1 MATERNYNAVPPV
14 SLTSNGSTDG
24 VVQVTDTAGFYVQ
37 TQALLSNNLGAKLT
51 VYVKRVVDPTT
62 LWVGATKGGM
72 DHNVDVSAFTT
83 ATMSN
88 ISAAE
93 QPKQTVPMEAR
104 LLATYE
110 NDPVDAW
117 RTIPV
122 DEYGN
127 HYNDSNPLPVAFDG
141 TVSIGDVSIVE
152 GGNTLKVNDDGSINV
167 IIESVPSTNSTVV
180 NTYNELVALAGGATA
195 FIVSYT
201 VPVGMQAVFQRA
213 QFSGENIA
221 RYDLF
226 LNGVIAATARTNYA
240 GDYTGEFNF
249 TTGNDSG
256 MVFAAGQTLKVQ
268 VYNFRPSMATFE
280 GRIQVLVIPA

>member
-1 MATERNYNAVPPV
+1 MATERNYSAVPPV

-24 VVQVTDTAGFYVQ
+24 VVQITDTAGFYIQ
-37 TQALLSNNLGAKLT
+37 MQALLSNNLGSTLT
-51 VYVKRVVDPTT
+51 VYIKKVLSPTT

-72 DHNVDVSAFTT
+72 DHNIDVSAFTV
-83 ATMSN
+83 ATVSY

-104 LLATYE
+104 LLSTYE

-127 HYNDSNPLPVAFDG
+127 HYNDQNPLPVAFDG

-152 GGNTLKVNDDGSINV
+152 GGNTLVVNPDGSINV
-167 IIESVPSTNSTVV
+167 IVQAVPSPNSMVV
-180 NTYNELVALAGGATA
+180 SSYGELVSLAAGATA
-195 FIVSYT
+195 FVASYT
-201 VPVGMQAVFQRA
+201 VPTGMQAVFQRA
-213 QFSGENIA
+213 AFSGENIA

-226 LNGVIAATARTNYA
+226 LNGVIQDTARTNYS
-240 GDYTGEFNF
+240 GDYTGQFDF

-256 MVFAAGQTLKVQ
+256 LILSAGQTIKVQ

>member
-1 MATERNYNAVPPV
+1 
-14 SLTSNGSTDG
+14 
-24 VVQVTDTAGFYVQ
+24 
-37 TQALLSNNLGAKLT
+37 
-51 VYVKRVVDPTT
+51 
-62 LWVGATKGGM
+62 M
-72 DHNVDVSAFTT
+72 DHNVDVSMFTT
-83 ATMSN
+83 ATLST

-127 HYNDSNPLPVAFDG
+127 HYNNSNPLPVALEG
-141 TVSIGDVSIVE
+141 SISIGAVSIIE
-152 GGNTLKVNDDGSINV
+152 GGNTMTVNPDGSINV
-167 IIESVPSTNSTVV
+167 IVEAVPSPNSTVV
-180 NTYNELVALAGGATA
+180 NTYSEVTLAGGITS

-201 VPVGMQAVFQRA
+201 VPAGMQAVFQRA
-213 QFSGENIA
+213 AFSGENIA

-226 LNGVIAATARTNYA
+226 INGAVQATARTNYA

-256 MVFAAGQTLKVQ
+256 LIIPAGQTIQVQ
-268 VYNFRPSMATFE
+268 VYNFRASSASFE
-280 GRIQVLVIPA
+280 GRIQVLVLPA

>member
-14 SLTSNGSTDG
+14 SLTANGSTDG

-37 TQALLSNNLGAKLT
+37 TQALLSNNLGATLT
-51 VYVKRVVDPTT
+51 VYIKRVVDSTT
-62 LWVGATKGGM
+62 LWIGATKGGM
-72 DHNVDVSAFTT
+72 DHNVDVSMFTT

-93 QPKQTVPMEAR
+93 QNKQTVPMEAR

-127 HYNDSNPLPVAFDG
+127 HYNDTNPLPVAFDG

-167 IIESVPSTNSTVV
+167 IVESVPNPNSVVV
-180 NTYNELVALAGGATA
+180 NTYNEVTLAGGITS

-201 VPVGMQAVFQRA
+201 VPIGMQVVFQRA

-256 MVFAAGQTLKVQ
+256 MIFLAGQTIKIQ
-268 VYNFRPSMATFE
+268 VYNFRSSSASFE
-280 GRIQVLVIPA
+280 GRIQVLVIPT